1 MNVKKYLFLTL
12 LINIFGCEKSIN
24 DKSILKKII
33 EPPSSFTATSSDYQT
48 NTINPNSIIMGY
60 LIDGYLPTDDQ
71 FKNMTH
77 IGISFLRAK
86 NVNGDITMTSG
97 WENID
102 EVIASAQKNNVKA
115 LISFGGG
122 DYKVTSELMGVKAN
136 RKNLIKNIVSFMGKY
151 NLDGFDC
158 NWEPSWLDNK
168 TEMKSINNAITHHYI
183 KFIRDLRI
191 AIDNQFGK
199 GKKSFSA
206 AVMNRNSIWY
216 SNWKQIAHFPQNG
229 WWHYLDWV
237 ALMNYD
243 NDLGSKH
250 STFESVYGPNGSVEY
265 WSKFGVPLSK
275 IVTGIPFYARAGW
288 GEEWLFY
295 KDIIKMNPELSF
307 DIDYISYEKN
317 NSGEKTYGYNG
328 RSTVTKKI
336 IENKNLKLPGMMF
349 WQLAGD
355 MPVTNE
361 YSLLKAI
368 NSEMGLNS
376 REKMAH

>member
-1 MNVKKYLFLTL
+1 MNIKKYLFIAL
-12 LINIFGCEKSIN
+12 LINIVGCKKTFR
-24 DKSILKKII
+24 DKSILKKNI
-33 EPPSSFTATSSDYQT
+33 EPPSSFIATSSDYQT
-48 NTINPNSIIMGY
+48 NPIEPNSIIMGY
-60 LIDGYLPTDDQ
+60 IIDGYLPTDNQ
-71 FKNMTH
+71 FKKMTH
-77 IGISFLRAK
+77 VGISFLRAT
-86 NVNGDITMTSG
+86 NVNGDIMLTSS

-102 EVIASAQKNNVKA
+102 EVVASAHRNNVKA
-115 LISFGGG
+115 IISFGGG

-136 RKNLIKNIVSFMGKY
+136 RQNLIKNIISFIQKH

-158 NWEPSWLDNK
+158 DWEPSWLDNK
-168 TEMKSINNAITHHYI
+168 TKMESVNNAITHHYI

-191 AIDNQFGK
+191 AIDNEFGK

-206 AVMNRNSIWY
+206 AVMNRNNIWY
-216 SNWKQIAHFPQNG
+216 SSWKQIAHFPQNG

-243 NDLGSKH
+243 NDIGEKH
-250 STFESVYGPNGSVEY
+250 ASYHSVYGKDGSISH
-265 WSKFGVPLSK
+265 WTKFGIPKEK
-275 IVTGIPFYARAGW
+275 IVPGIPFYARAGW

-295 KDIIKMNPELSF
+295 KDIVKLNPGLSYDVDF
-307 DIDYISYEKN
+307 ISFEKN
-317 NSGEKTYGYNG
+317 NSGVKTYGFNG
-328 RSTVTKKI
+328 RSTVSKKI

-361 YSLLKAI
+361 YSLLKVI
-368 NSEMGLNS
+368 SGEMGLNS

>member
-1 MNVKKYLFLTL
+1 MRYLFIAL
-12 LINIFGCEKSIN
+12 LINVYGCIKPIN
-24 DKSILKKII
+24 DRSTLKKNI
-33 EPPSSFTATSSDYQT
+33 EPPSSFNATSSDYQT
-48 NTINPNSIIMGY
+48 NPIEPNSIIMGY

-71 FKNMTH
+71 YKYMTH
-77 IGISFLRAK
+77 IGISFLQAA
-86 NVNGDITMTSG
+86 NINGDIVMTSG
-97 WENID
+97 WDDID
-102 EVIASAQKNNVKA
+102 KVIASAKKNNVKA
-115 LISFGGG
+115 IISFGGG
-122 DYKVTSELMGVKAN
+122 GFKVTSELMGVKEN
-136 RKNLIKNIVSFMGKY
+136 RQNLIKNIISFMKKY

-158 NWEPSWLDNK
+158 DWEPSWLDNK
-168 TEMKSINNAITHHYI
+168 TEMESVNNAITHHYI
-183 KFIRDLRI
+183 KFIRDLRV
-191 AIDNQFGK
+191 AIDNEFGK

-243 NDLGSKH
+243 NDLGPKH

-328 RSTVTKKI
+328 ISTVTKKI

-355 MPVTNE
+355 MPATNE